1 MSGWSYESFSVY
13 DPLFIKIIHVGVKTY
28 DHCLINQQV
37 LIKLHYV
44 PSTGTVGDTSKT
56 S

>member
-13 DPLFIKIIHVGVKTY
+13 NPLFRKIIHVGVKTY
-28 DHCLINQQV
+28 DYCVINQQV
-37 LIKLHYV
+37 PIKLHYV
-44 PSTGTVGDTSKT
+44 PSTEIVGDTSKT